1 MRNGS
6 CRRRVRCAP
15 QTPARWIV
23 WLRGKRGAV
32 RMGPGQTYL
41 QLENRSNHVKAGRNG
56 RRNWRVMGNS
66 RPSMSRAAVNVFAKG
81 PGSSLTDK
89 EKMAIMAK
97 IKYWPSY
104 MDHGC
109 ERSERSVS
117 AGEKEV
123 SSEAMDDVGDCLLC
137 MRDFVALHLRRTRW
151 GMKLGR
157 ADNPGMWALES
168 ISVAE
173 LSRNAK

>member
-1 MRNGS
+1 VIGS
-6 CRRRVRCAP
+6 N
-15 QTPARWIV
+15 
-23 WLRGKRGAV
+23 K
-32 RMGPGQTYL
+32 
-41 QLENRSNHVKAGRNG
+41 
-56 RRNWRVMGNS
+56 
-66 RPSMSRAAVNVFAKG
+66 PSMSRAAVNVFAKG
-81 PGSSLTDK
+81 PGSSLTDR
-89 EKMAIMAK
+89 EKMAIIAK

-104 MDHGC
+104 IDHGC

-137 MRDFVALHLRRTRW
+137 IRDFVALHFRRTRW

-157 ADNPGMWALES
+157 ADNPGILALES

-173 LSRNAK
+173 LSRNAR